1 MSKKD
6 ETPETPEVPPTPEV
20 PATPEI
26 TVNLLE
32 RRRIEAEILK
42 YVFDAIKD
50 DLGDGKARELIGKA
64 IEKAAM
70 DSGQKAAQKEGGLT
84 GTRSLAAI
92 QHLWSAGGALQL
104 KVTDLTDDSYSYVVE
119 HCAYA
124 KMYEEM
130 GLKDLGL
137 IFSCLRDS
145 AYIEGYA
152 PNLALE
158 RPKTIMEGDQVC
170 EFRYRVRKEKEDKKE

>member
-1 MSKKD
+1 MGGLFFKRKKKGVKKRMQRKA
-6 ETPETPEVPPTPEV
+6 ES
-20 PATPEI
+20 PEI
-26 TVNLLE
+26 TVGLLE

-42 YVFDAIKD
+42 YVYDALKG
-50 DLGDGKARELIGKA
+50 DLGDEKAKELIGIA
-64 IEKAAM
+64 VQKAAV
-70 DSGQKAAQKEGGLT
+70 DSGRMAAQKEGGPT

-92 QHLWSAGGALQL
+92 QHLWSAGGALKL
-104 KVTDLTDDSYSYVVE
+104 KVTELTDHSYSYVVE

-152 PNLALE
+152 PDLELE
-158 RPKTIMEGDQVC
+158 RPKTIMEGDPVC
-170 EFRYRVRKEKEDKKE
+170 EFRYRIRERKEKE